1 MSNSNYCTDKIRR
14 ICSRNCVSTTSRD
27 AVWRTDGG
35 QIVLSVP
42 EVLRNLAVDMENA
55 GFVLLLFIYIYIL
68 FIAVS
73 TGNRKLFS
81 FKFKFHNYV
90 LRSCEVFKIFN

>member
-1 MSNSNYCTDKIRR
+1 M
-14 ICSRNCVSTTSRD
+14 STTSRD
-27 AVWRTDGG
+27 VVWRTDGG

-42 EVLRNLAVDMENA
+42 EVLRSLAVDMENA

-73 TGNRKLFS
+73 TGNRKLLFS

-90 LRSCEVFKIFN
+90 LRSCEVSKIFN